1 MLVYVVLY
9 YILIIKNM
17 EVFPI
22 RKIIFLLF
30 LVIFF
35 VSVFFVPVI
44 DCSSQNVSNSNE
56 FIENLEIN
64 QNGFIWPI
72 PGYTRLS
79 SPFGKRTAPTGGA
92 SSFHYGCDIPAPQ
105 GTKLVA
111 LHDGVITFAN
121 FLGAG
126 GYTITL
132 SFDNFKVSYC
142 HVDPNFIISVGDS
155 IKQGQII
162 AFVGPKNVYGVSG
175 NLYKDSNGNPTNG
188 ATTGCHLHLGFRV
201 NEQYVNPLNFF

>member
-9 YILIIKNM
+9 YRLIIKNM

-92 SSFHYGCDIPAPQ
+92 SSF
-105 GTKLVA
+105 L
-111 LHDGVITFAN
+111 
-121 FLGAG
+121 
-126 GYTITL
+126 
-132 SFDNFKVSYC
+132 KVPS
-142 HVDPNFIISVGDS
+142 
-155 IKQGQII
+155 
-162 AFVGPKNVYGVSG
+162 
-175 NLYKDSNGNPTNG
+175 
-188 ATTGCHLHLGFRV
+188 
-201 NEQYVNPLNFF
+201 